1 MSTTPRALS
10 PASASDLRAKI
21 DARSARI
28 GIVGMGYVGLPLAL
42 LFSESKFAVTGL
54 DIDAEKVKALN
65 NGKSYIYRIPEN
77 EIQAARTRNLRVS
90 HDYGDIADHAVV
102 IIRGPTTLDD

>member
-1 MSTTPRALS
+1 MSTISRASSL
-10 PASASDLRAKI
+10 ASASDLRAKI
-21 DARSARI
+21 EARSAKI

-77 EIQAARTRNLRVS
+77 EIQAARTLYFRAR
-90 HDYGDIADHAVV
+90 HYYA
-102 IIRGPTTLDD
+102 IISDL